1 MIGGGVIEA
10 AARSN
15 GGSRISTVVAWIW
28 RKGGRPMQ
36 KRGRWS
42 GTRLLAQGSFGA
54 ATCCLGSS
62 TRLPAQGSSGGVT
75 CPHGSGSH
83 LPTHGNS
90 GGTTCRLGSSTRLPA
105 QGSSGGATYPH
116 GSGSHILTQGSSR
129 GVGGVL
135 ITSVAIVI

>member
-10 AARSN
+10 ARLD
-15 GGSRISTVVAWIW
+15 GGSRISMVVAWIW

-62 TRLPAQGSSGGVT
+62 TRLPAQGSFGGAT

-83 LPTHGNS
+83 LPAHVNS

-105 QGSSGGATYPH
+105 QGSSGGAMCPH

-129 GVGGVL
+129 GAGGVL
-135 ITSVAIVI
+135 IMSVAVAI